1 MKFKQVLLILILVIF
16 NFNFQFFSIN
26 VLSSKIKK
34 YFIKESPKI
43 PEPIEFGIPSEPLMA
58 YDVYPALQRASLD
71 LPMYNEFMP
80 GFDLAQ
86 LEIGIGKALP
96 GNLPA
101 VVKSTLITPL
111 KANLI
116 KSKENQQWKFNR
128 KP

>member
-1 MKFKQVLLILILVIF
+1 MKFNQVLFEIILVIILL
-16 NFNFQFFSIN
+16 FSIDIFPMK
-26 VLSSKIKK
+26 VSK
-34 YFIKESPKI
+34 YFIKDSPKV
-43 PEPIEFGIPSEPLMA
+43 PEPIEFNIPSEPLLA

-71 LPMYNEFMP
+71 LPPYNEFMP

-101 VVKSTLITPL
+101 VVKSTIAMPL

-116 KSKENQQWKFNR
+116 KAKDNQQWKFNR